1 MIKDKPMKLSI
12 NYFLIVLLTGL
23 LISCSRNVDCAVTTF
38 HAQPLPQGEK
48 ILVAP
53 KDPSKV
59 GSIEFKAYA
68 SMISEQLRSI
78 GYSPVDDNEE
88 AQLIAEVD
96 YDIVASQTKIIT
108 TADPYVLYHFNF
120 GRYRYPYYYGR
131 YGIMDP
137 PYHREYTGTVYN
149 RSLTI
154 NIVEAEGINTP
165 DRKVIFESSIVS
177 TGREKILNKIM
188 PYLVVAAFT
197 NFPGES
203 GISKI
208 ITIEKEQ

>member
-1 MIKDKPMKLSI
+1 MKQSI
-12 NYFLIVLLTGL
+12 YCFITVLLAGL
-23 LISCSRNVDCAVTTF
+23 IMSCSRNVDCEVTTF

-48 ILVAP
+48 IRVVP
-53 KDPSKV
+53 IDSSKI
-59 GSIEFKAYA
+59 GSIEFTAYA

-78 GYSPVDDNEE
+78 GYNPVDDDEE
-88 AQLIAEVD
+88 AHLIAEVD
-96 YDIVASQTKIIT
+96 YDVVTSRTKIKT
-108 TADPYVLYHFNF
+108 TTDPYVLYHFNF
-120 GRYRYPYYYGR
+120 GRYHYPYYYGR
-131 YGIMDP
+131 FGVMDP
-137 PYHREYTGTVYN
+137 PYYREYTGTVYN

-165 DRKVIFESSIVS
+165 ERKVIFESSIAS
-177 TGREKILNKIM
+177 TGREKNLSKIM

-208 ITIEKEQ
+208 ITIEKDQ